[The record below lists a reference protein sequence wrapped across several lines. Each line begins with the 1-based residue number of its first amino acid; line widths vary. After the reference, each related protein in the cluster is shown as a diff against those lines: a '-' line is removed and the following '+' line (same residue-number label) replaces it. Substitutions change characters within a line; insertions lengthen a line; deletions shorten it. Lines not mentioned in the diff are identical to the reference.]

1 MAPDCTNLDSP
12 VQYLKGVGPARAR
25 QLARLGLNTIRD
37 LLYFFP
43 RDYSDRR
50 HVKRIIDLNVNETA
64 TIEAEVRSVRLRRG
78 RGGKRYLEAVL
89 TDDTGL
95 IHATWFNAQF
105 MRNVIKEGMR
115 LLLTGPVKFVR
126 KFYITQ
132 PEFDIIETD
141 DDEEEEDWT
150 GDKGHRKGND
160 GQEIQDT
167 ETRRC
172 GDARRREEGNTETWE
187 DRVGGRPS
195 RLDYSQERQHQQI
208 FPFEKGENRRGFPG
222 DDASSQKD
230 KIPSPRRTHPETHAL
245 IREQPPPSPVHTGAI
260 VPIYPL
266 TEGIYLKGLRRIVKR
281 AVDEF
286 SGVVEDVLPPTVLK
300 RKSLLPVVDAIR
312 NIHYPQNEQ
321 LLTAAKRRLI
331 YEELFLH
338 QLAMG
343 LRRRKLRANPS
354 QFRLTISDQ
363 MDLRIK
369 ARFPFML
376 TRAQQ
381 RVMAEIRKDLSSEWP
396 MNRLLQGDVGS
407 GKTVVALYALLA
419 AVGNRLQG
427 AIMAPTEIL
436 AEQHYSNVC
445 RYLTGSKV
453 RVLLLAG
460 SLSRKERA
468 SALSAIASGEVDLVI
483 GTHALI
489 EEDVVFPKLAVA
501 VIDEQHK
508 FGVIQ
513 RADLIAKGLSPHVL
527 VMTATPIPRTLAMTA
542 FGDLDVS
549 TIDEMP
555 PGRGRV
561 KTIVRSTATMPKA
574 FEFIRR
580 KIAEG
585 RQAFF
590 VYPLIDPSDV
600 LPLDSA
606 TEMAARLKTSVFPDL
621 NIGLL
626 HGGMSSE
633 EKDAVMRDF
642 RSGRIHILVSTIV
655 IEVGI
660 DVPNA
665 TIMVIG
671 HAERYGLAQLHQ
683 LRGRIGRG
691 SHESYCLLFG
701 DARTPEAR
709 RRLEI
714 MEKTTDG
721 FKIAEEDLRIRGPG
735 EFLGTRQ
742 HGLPQFRAAD
752 IMRDFAIL
760 REARDDAIA
769 LLAADP
775 NLENKEHQAIRHA
788 IERQYADK
796 LSLGAVG

>member
-1 MAPDCTNLDSP
+1 MTTLDSS
-12 VQYLKGVGPARAR
+12 VQYLKGVGPTRAR
-25 QLARLGLNTIRD
+25 QLARLGLNTVRD

-50 HVKRIIDLNVNETA
+50 QVKRIIDLNVDETA
-64 TIEAEVRSVRLRRG
+64 TIEAEVRSVRVMRG
-78 RGGKRYLEAVL
+78 RTGKRYLEAVL

-105 MRNVIKEGMR
+105 MRHVIKEGMR
-115 LLLTGPVKFVR
+115 LLLTGPVKFIK
-126 KFYITQ
+126 KFRITQ
-132 PEFDIIETD
+132 PEFDILDTGDED
-141 DDEEEEDWT
+141 DDEEDNGDT
-150 GDKGHRKGND
+150 GRPGEQEIRKSGD
-160 GQEIQDT
+160 QGIRKSGGQEF
-167 ETRRC
+167 
-172 GDARRREEGNTETWE
+172 GSA
-187 DRVGGRPS
+187 GGE
-195 RLDYSQERQHQQI
+195 QG
-208 FPFEKGENRRGFPG
+208 KTPG
-222 DDASSQKD
+222 
-230 KIPSPRRTHPETHAL
+230 TL
-245 IREQPPPSPVHTGAI
+245 HTGAI

-266 TEGIYLKGLRRIVKR
+266 TEGVYLKGLRRIVKR

-286 SGVVEDVLPPTVLK
+286 SGLVDDVLAPEVTK
-300 RKSLLPVVDAIR
+300 RKTLLPVIDAIR

-321 LLTAAKRRLI
+321 LLSAAKRRLI

-343 LRRRKLRANPS
+343 LRRQKVRANPS
-354 QFRLTISDQ
+354 RHRLTISDT
-363 MDLRIK
+363 MDARIK
-369 ARFPFML
+369 ARFPFTL

-381 RVMAEIRKDLSSEWP
+381 RVIAEIRKDLASEWP

-419 AVGNRLQG
+419 AVGNHLQA

-436 AEQHYSNVC
+436 AEQHYANVC
-445 RYLTGSKV
+445 RYLAGSKV

-460 SLSRKERA
+460 SLSRKEREG
-468 SALSAIASGEVDLVI
+468 ALAAIAKGEADIVI
-483 GTHALI
+483 GTHALV
-489 EEDVVFPKLAVA
+489 EEDVAFSKLAVA
-501 VIDEQHK
+501 VVDEQHK
-508 FGVIQ
+508 FGVVQ
-513 RADLIAKGLSPHVL
+513 RADLIGKGLTPHVL
-527 VMTATPIPRTLAMTA
+527 VMTATPSPRALAMTA

-561 KTIVRSTATMPKA
+561 RTFVRSKATMAKA
-574 FEFIRR
+574 FDFIRG

-590 VYPLIDPSDV
+590 VYPLIDPSDM

-606 TEMAARLKTSVFPDL
+606 TEMAEKLKTSVFPDL
-621 NIGLL
+621 NVGLL
-626 HGGMSSE
+626 HGGMSSD

-642 RSGRIHILVSTIV
+642 RAGKINVLVSTIV

-665 TIMVIG
+665 TIMAIG

-691 SHESYCLLFG
+691 SHESFCLLFG
-701 DARTPEAR
+701 DAHTPEAR

-742 HGLPQFRAAD
+742 HGLPQFHAAD
-752 IMRDFAIL
+752 IMRDFAVL
-760 REARDDAIA
+760 REAHDDAVA
-769 LLAADP
+769 LLGADP
-775 NLENKEHQAIRHA
+775 ALETDEHLRMRDAIQRLF
-788 IERQYADK
+788 ADRM
-796 LSLGAVG
+796 SLGAVG